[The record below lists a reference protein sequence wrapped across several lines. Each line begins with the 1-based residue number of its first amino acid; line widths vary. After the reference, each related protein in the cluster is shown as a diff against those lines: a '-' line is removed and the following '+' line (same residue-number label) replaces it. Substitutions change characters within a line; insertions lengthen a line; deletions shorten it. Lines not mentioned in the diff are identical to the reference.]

1 MSGTREPI
9 EVDYRIRPA
18 KQAERRLLCGVVA
31 RLDRLRPITEFRYV
45 GMGSIYFVDFVLMH
59 RLFGINAMTSI
70 EERVEILERCRFN
83 QPYECIDIVEK
94 SVASAL
100 PELRSARPTVMWLDY
115 TGKTDAGRL
124 EEIAVAC
131 ADLAT
136 PSFFAITTDVSV
148 AREEER
154 LAEFRQHFGDR
165 DAARITKPAD
175 INRKKFAP
183 LIWSYIDGAIRDA
196 VGTRIDDAKYEQVLH
211 VRYADG
217 AEMLT
222 VGGLIYRDDEEL
234 QKCEFGS
241 LDFFHDRG
249 ESYDLRLPKLTY
261 RERASLDRLLPDGDL
276 SAAPAGLEEDDI
288 KDYAKLYRHAPYY
301 VDVHI

>member
-1 MSGTREPI
+1 VSRTREPV

-18 KQAERRLLCGVVA
+18 KQAERSLLCDVVG
-31 RLDRLRPITEFRYV
+31 RLGRLRPITDFRYV
-45 GMGSIYFVDFVLMH
+45 GMGSIYFVDFVLFH
-59 RLFGINAMTSI
+59 RLFGIDEMKSI
-70 EERVEILERCRFN
+70 EEREEILERCHFN
-83 QPYECIDIVEK
+83 RPYECIDIVEK

-100 PELRSARPTVMWLDY
+100 PELRSDQPTVMWLDY

-136 PSFFAITTDVSV
+136 PSFFAITTEVSV
-148 AREEER
+148 TREDER
-154 LAEFRQHFGDR
+154 LAEFRGHFGDR

-175 INRKKFAP
+175 INRKKYAP

-196 VGTRIDDAKYEQVLH
+196 VGDRIDDAKYKQILH

-222 VGGLIYRDDEEL
+222 VGGLIYREDEDL
-234 QKCEFGS
+234 RKCDFAS
-241 LDFFHDRG
+241 LDFVRDG
-249 ESYDLRLPKLTY
+249 DDPYDLRVPKLTY
-261 RERASLDRLLPDGDL
+261 RERAALDQLLPEGDL
-276 SAAPAGLEEDDI
+276 AEAPAGLEQEDVEN
-288 KDYAKLYRHAPYY
+288 YAKLYRHAPFY
-301 VDVHI
+301 VDVHV